1 MTPRDGLRRPPAD
14 RVAVVRVTA
23 LLTVATVAELL
34 DCSAWAVRQRI
45 RDGVLPAVRE
55 HGRLV
60 VRGDD
65 LRAYVDALEAAG
77 QTVRSRAQPRR
88 KRIEFT

>member
-1 MTPRDGLRRPPAD
+1 MVT
-14 RVAVVRVTA
+14 VTA

-34 DCSAWAVRQRI
+34 DCSPWAVRQRI

-60 VRGDD
+60 IRGDD

-77 QTVRSRAQPRR
+77 QTVRSRTQPRR
-88 KRIEFT
+88 RRIEFP